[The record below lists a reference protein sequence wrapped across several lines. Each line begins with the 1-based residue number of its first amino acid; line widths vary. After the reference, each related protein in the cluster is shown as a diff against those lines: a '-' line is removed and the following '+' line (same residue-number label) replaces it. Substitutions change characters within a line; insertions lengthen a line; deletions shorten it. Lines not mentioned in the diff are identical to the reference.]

1 MEILIVKLSAIGDVV
16 HTLPS
21 LEALRAAYPDSRITW
36 LIEED
41 AEQIIRNHPC
51 LDNII
56 VSKRKTWMKS
66 IFKPST
72 CLRTF
77 GEIMSLIKGLREK
90 NYDLV
95 IDFQGLFKSGILT
108 LLSGGERRLGYDKTR
123 EFSYFFLNERVSPYN
138 PDLHAVE
145 RYLNLIKY
153 LGVEVNN
160 PRFLIPFD
168 KRDMEY
174 VKGFLRNN
182 EIDENERIIAVNPAS
197 GWETKLWEGE
207 KFSLLCDR
215 INDELPARIV
225 FTGGKNDLQTINAI
239 SSRMRSPA
247 LNTTGKMNL
256 KQLACLL
263 SLADLMITTDTGPMH
278 VASAMKTPVI
288 AIFGPTAPWRT
299 GPYGNGHTV
308 IRSSVACSPCF
319 KKKCDTKKCMAEITV
334 DDVFSL
340 AAQKLTQIV
349 HPEK

>member
-1 MEILIVKLSAIGDVV
+1 MEILIIKLSAIGDVV

-21 LEALRAAYPDSRITW
+21 LDALRATYPDSRITW

-77 GEIMSLIKGLREK
+77 GEIVSFIKGLRRKE
-90 NYDLV
+90 YDLV

-108 LLSGGERRLGYDKTR
+108 LLSGGKRRLGYDKTR
-123 EFSYFFLNERVSPYN
+123 ELSYLFLNERVSPYN

-145 RYLNLIKY
+145 RYLNLIKC
-153 LGVEVNN
+153 LGAEANS
-160 PRFLIPFD
+160 PRFLIPFNE
-168 KRDMEY
+168 RDVEY
-174 VKGFLRNN
+174 VKGVLRDN
-182 EIDENERIIAVNPAS
+182 EIDETKRIIAVNPGS
-197 GWETKLWEGE
+197 GWETKLWDWE
-207 KFSLLCDR
+207 KFSSLCDK
-215 INDELPARIV
+215 INDELYAKIV
-225 FTGGKNDLQTINAI
+225 FTGGNNDLEMIEAI
-239 SSRMRSPA
+239 FSRMRSPA
-247 LNTTGKMNL
+247 LNAAGKMNL

-263 SLADLMITTDTGPMH
+263 SLADMMITTDTGPMH
-278 VASAMKTPVI
+278 VASAMKTPVV

-319 KKKCDTKKCMAEITV
+319 KKKCDTKKCMTEITV

-340 AAQKLTQIV
+340 VAEKLGYLYPLTR
-349 HPEK
+349 

>member
-1 MEILIVKLSAIGDVV
+1 MEILIIKLSAIGDVV

-21 LEALRAAYPDSRITW
+21 LEALRAAYPDSHITW
-36 LIEED
+36 LVEED

-77 GEIMSLIKGLREK
+77 GEIVSFIKVLRRKE
-90 NYDLV
+90 YDLV

-108 LLSGGERRLGYDKTR
+108 LLSGGKKRLGYDKTR
-123 EFSYFFLNERVSPYN
+123 ELSYLFLNERVSPYN
-138 PDLHAVE
+138 PALHAVE
-145 RYLNLIKY
+145 RYLNLIKC
-153 LGVEVNN
+153 LGTEANN

-168 KRDMEY
+168 ERDVEY
-174 VKGFLRNN
+174 VKGFLRDN
-182 EIDENERIIAVNPAS
+182 EIDETERIIAVNPAS
-197 GWETKLWEGE
+197 GWETKLWEPE

-215 INDELPARIV
+215 IIDKFYARIV
-225 FTGGKNDLQTINAI
+225 FTGGKNDLQMIDAI
-239 SSRMRSPA
+239 SSGMRSPA
-247 LNTTGKMNL
+247 LNTAGKMNL

-263 SLADLMITTDTGPMH
+263 SLADMMITTDTGPMH
-278 VASAMKTPVI
+278 VASAMKTPVV

-299 GPYGNGHTV
+299 GPYGNGHTI

-319 KKKCDTKKCMAEITV
+319 KKKCNTKECMAEITV

-340 AAQKLTQIV
+340 ASQKLTSL
-349 HPEK
+349 KN